1 LESRKHSGGEEAG
14 ISHCY
19 QFNLRDKTETQ
30 IFFHLTTKQLV
41 IQRRRS
47 TMRSWIKQSWI
58 NRSWVKQSWI
68 KQCQAALSRRFLVGM
83 AAVAM
88 VFSLVAYEFANPVR
102 AAVPAAAAAPL
113 DDNSVNALLAL
124 DNAME
129 ALAARVTPAI
139 VNVTVASKKS
149 GEAANLFERGNS
161 GNNKNN
167 DRDNDNDNDNGG
179 LQQFFGRGFQFGP
192 QFGQRVRP
200 ESRIEHGLGSGVIIS
215 PDGYIV
221 TNNHVIDGAV
231 DIRVT
236 MTDRRILPAKL
247 VGADPLTDLAVI
259 KIDGS
264 NLPSV
269 PLGDSTKLHP
279 GQTVLAFG
287 NPLGFRFTV
296 TRGIVSALNRPN
308 PYAADRRSP
317 GQFIQTDAAIN
328 PGNSGGPLVNAHG
341 EVVGINTFLISET
354 GGFSGMG
361 FAIPAQI
368 VRPTVDNLIK
378 FGKVS
383 HGYIGIGISDVTP
396 EEAKFFHV
404 NKASGAVVTQV
415 EPNSPGAKAG
425 LKVGD
430 VITELNEKPVSDAGE
445 LQVEVGQIRP
455 GSTVHLKAL
464 RDGKSLDLPVTLEAM
479 GKGDLDGES
488 SGASHGKPRWGLGLG
503 DLTPDL
509 RQQLQAGEDV
519 HGAVIEQVTPG
530 SPADNAGLQQGEVIT
545 EVDRKPTRSASDV
558 QQALSSIPKGSDV
571 MVLVWSNAGSTFRVL
586 HPTQD

>member
-1 LESRKHSGGEEAG
+1 MK
-14 ISHCY
+14 
-19 QFNLRDKTETQ
+19 
-30 IFFHLTTKQLV
+30 
-41 IQRRRS
+41 
-47 TMRSWIKQSWI
+47 SWIKHSQ
-58 NRSWVKQSWI
+58 VVLK
-68 KQCQAALSRRFLVGM
+68 RRFLVPL

-88 VFSLVAYEFANPVR
+88 VLSLAAYEFDNPVR
-102 AAVPAAAAAPL
+102 AAAAPTAAAAPL
-113 DDNSVNALLAL
+113 DDNSVSALLSL
-124 DNAME
+124 DHAME

-139 VNVTVASKKS
+139 VNVTVTSKRS
-149 GEAANLFERGNS
+149 ADLANPAEGGDNS
-161 GNNKNN
+161 S
-167 DRDNDNDNDNGG
+167 DNDSNG
-179 LQQFFGRGFQFGP
+179 LQQFFKQFGP
-192 QFGQRVRP
+192 QFGQQFGFGQHGFGQHMRP
-200 ESRIEHGLGSGVIIS
+200 QSNIEHGLGSGVIIS

-247 VGADPLTDLAVI
+247 IGADPLTDLAVI
-259 KIDGS
+259 KIDGT

-269 PLGDSTKLHP
+269 PLGDSTQLRP

-341 EVVGINTFLISET
+341 EVVGINTFLVSET

-368 VRPTVDNLIK
+368 VKPTVESLIK
-378 FGKVS
+378 YGKVS

-396 EEAKFFHV
+396 DEAKFFHV
-404 NKASGAVVTQV
+404 NNASGAVITQV

-430 VITELNEKPVSDAGE
+430 VITELNGKAVSDAGE
-445 LQVEVGQIRP
+445 LQVEVGEKQP
-455 GSTVHLKAL
+455 GTTLHLKAL
-464 RDGKSLDLPVTLEAM
+464 RDGNSIDVPVTLEAM
-479 GKGDLDGES
+479 GKSDNDNQS
-488 SGASHGKPRWGLGLG
+488 ADASHGKPRWGLGLE
-503 DLTPDL
+503 DLTPDV
-509 RQQLQAGEDV
+509 RQQLQAGNDV
-519 HGAVIEQVTPG
+519 HGAVIQQVTPG
-530 SPADNAGLQQGEVIT
+530 SAADNAGLQQGEVIT
-545 EVDRKPTRSASDV
+545 EVNRQPVHSAADV
-558 QQALSSIPKGSDV
+558 QKALSSVPKDSDAL
-571 MVLVWSNAGSTFRVL
+571 VLVWSNAGSTFRVL
-586 HPTQD
+586 HPTQG